1 MAIKLNI
8 VQRPAVIQAA
18 VEKGYLFKDI
28 RFDLTT
34 SYLKGNEMHSTRETT
49 DLTGITDKDAVIT
62 SLKNILTTTPGEK
75 LLNPLFGLD
84 LRDYLFEVVSETKGF
99 FLAQTILNG
108 ISTQEPRISID
119 FIEVIADI
127 DGMQYIINLE
137 LSIPEL
143 EVYQLS
149 LKGVLNIDGYTF
161 V

>member
-8 VQRPAVIQAA
+8 TQRPTAIQAA
-18 VEKGYLFKDI
+18 VERGYLYKDLK
-28 RFDLTT
+28 FDLSTT
-34 SYLKGNEMHSTRETT
+34 YLKGNEMYSTRQTT
-49 DLTGITDKDAVIT
+49 DLAGITNKDAVLT

-108 ISTQEPRISID
+108 ITVQEPRISVD
-119 FIEVIADI
+119 FIEVLADI
-127 DGMQYIINLE
+127 DEMQYIINLE

>member
-8 VQRPAVIQAA
+8 AQRPTDIQAA
-18 VEKGYLFKDI
+18 VSRGYLYKDI
-28 RFDLTT
+28 RFDLK
-34 SYLKGNEMHSTRETT
+34 SEYLKGNEMHSSRQTK
-49 DLTGITDKDAVIT
+49 DLACKINKEAVLN
-62 SLKNILTTTPGEK
+62 SVKNILTTSPGEK

-108 ISTQEPRISID
+108 VTFQEPRVSVD
-119 FIEVIADI
+119 FIEVLADI
-127 DGMQYIINLE
+127 DEMQYIINLE

-149 LKGVLNIDGYTF
+149 LKGVLNIDGYNF